1 MLLQF
6 WVLNV
11 YLNGSC
17 LGQQKTLHISGT
29 LTTSNNVLV
38 SLPSQKF
45 KIIGVFVPR
54 YYWYYCLWNFENLT
68 EPFFWIF
75 TIEVALVFNLFSL
88 KVAALKLK
96 GIYFENVTG
105 YMINSKIS
113 VINFTDKLQID
124 SRTDIV
130 LKNTKIL
137 RTSFSMASLKTFF
150 HKQKTDKFPTPA
162 NYHFTWEYY

>member
-1 MLLQF
+1 M
-6 WVLNV
+6 
-11 YLNGSC
+11 
-17 LGQQKTLHISGT
+17 
-29 LTTSNNVLV
+29 
-38 SLPSQKF
+38 
-45 KIIGVFVPR
+45 
-54 YYWYYCLWNFENLT
+54 
-68 EPFFWIF
+68 F
-75 TIEVALVFNLFSL
+75 TIEVVLVFNLFSL

-150 HKQKTDKFPTPA
+150 RK
-162 NYHFTWEYY
+162 